1 MDQQQKSRH
10 RRTGRLD
17 VLGQHSLLMLGMS
30 RISTLLL
37 AALLAMPV
45 ASLHAAERAFA
56 VIAAPGTIEHR
67 LSRESVALI
76 FKRKQNFW
84 ESGSR
89 IQPVNLPPTHP
100 LRQNFSLSILGQ
112 APEALEEYWRE
123 MYFHGV
129 LPPHVLASEEAVV
142 LFVNSTPGA
151 IGYIS
156 ACPPERKLNIVL
168 LVGEV
173 PNCTR

>member
-1 MDQQQKSRH
+1 MRS
-10 RRTGRLD
+10 
-17 VLGQHSLLMLGMS
+17 MS
-30 RISTLLL
+30 RIPTLLL
-37 AALLAMPV
+37 AALLALPV
-45 ASLHAAERAFA
+45 TGLHGAERAFA
-56 VIAAPGTIEHR
+56 VIAAPGASDHR

-89 IQPVNLPPTHP
+89 IQPVNLPPNHP
-100 LRQNFSLSILGQ
+100 LRQTFSQSILGQ

-129 LPPHVLASEEAVV
+129 LPPHVLASEEAVI

-168 LVGEV
+168 LVGDV
-173 PNCTR
+173 PGCSR